1 MVKKL
6 FIILSILL
14 VIGIPSSILKISNK
28 DYPKFILINNN
39 SKDKDIIGSLV
50 INKID
55 LKENLYK
62 PNSSKNNI
70 EEHVTIINELDNTLI
85 LAAHSGTGPIAY
97 FERLDE
103 LEINDEI
110 ILIYNNKKY
119 KYEVKE
125 IWEEKKNGYIHIN
138 KETKKQLVLTT
149 CSPNKANYQLI
160 VNCTEKESN

>member
-1 MVKKL
+1 MVRKL
-6 FIILSILL
+6 FIILSILII
-14 VIGIPSSILKISNK
+14 IGIPSSILKISNK
-28 DYPKFILINNN
+28 DYPKFILVNNN
-39 SKDKDIIGSLV
+39 KDNIGSLI
-50 INKID
+50 INKIN
-55 LKENLYK
+55 LKEDLYNPK
-62 PNSSKNNI
+62 SSKNNI
-70 EEHVTIINELDNTLI
+70 EEHVTIINEIDNTLI

>member
-6 FIILSILL
+6 FLVLSILL
-14 VIGIPSSILKISNK
+14 IIGIPSSILKISK
-28 DYPKFILINNN
+28 EDYPKFKFINNN
-39 SKDKDIIGSLV
+39 EIIGTLI

-62 PNSSKNNI
+62 TTSSKNNI
-70 EEHVTIINELDNTLI
+70 EEHVTILNEIDNTII

-110 ILIYNNKKY
+110 ILIYKNKKY
-119 KYEVKE
+119 KYTVIEK
-125 IWEEKKNGYIHIN
+125 WEEKKNGYIHIN
-138 KETKKQLVLTT
+138 KENKKQLVLTT
-149 CSPNKANYQLI
+149 CSPNKVNYQLV
-160 VNCTEKESN
+160 VNCIEKEST